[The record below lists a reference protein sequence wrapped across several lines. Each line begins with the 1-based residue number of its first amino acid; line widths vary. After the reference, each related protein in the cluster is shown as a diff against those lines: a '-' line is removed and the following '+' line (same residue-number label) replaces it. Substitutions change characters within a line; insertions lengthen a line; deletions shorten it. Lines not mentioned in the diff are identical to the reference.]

1 MATCIK
7 CGAQLLEGAAFCN
20 HCGTSQ
26 IQQNM
31 QMTQQAPQPQMTQQ
45 APQPQ
50 MQQQAPQYAQQPQ
63 MQPAQQPY
71 PQQQYVPQQYAEQAG
86 GKKSRKGLVIG
97 LISGGV
103 ALVAG
108 LVVLVL
114 FLTGVIGGGGSTT
127 AGGATGNTAT
137 TADTATTANSA
148 TTNVIDPS
156 KQDYVIDF
164 VYYRLTLP
172 AEWQEHIDEP
182 VTDPI
187 LWGPQHETLIISAK
201 DDDCSLSLYCVTD
214 DAIFYAVEGED
225 RELLGVLT
233 LPTGFPMYL
242 VADTSFLQGTED
254 GYWIFEHRQEL
265 YDSIEAVNGCSW
277 EPGVIYTGAPL
288 IDCSDVRGQWFSQE
302 NSSVS
307 LYIEATGFYETYD
320 EDTGDLLEEGYL
332 VPQGNGEYR
341 MYRIVRG
348 ESNGDFGELANITL
362 VKTAEDSLSITEGG
376 ITTVFVSADGYE
388 GGSAYKKGDI
398 IVFGSYE
405 QDGNTANGKEPIEWE
420 VLDTEGDRVFVVS
433 KYILDLK
440 LYDDGNSDAV
450 EHPGTWE
457 ASTLRKWLNHDFYEE
472 AFTAPEQEQII
483 ETLVIN
489 KDNPLR
495 NESNSTIFT
504 NEVDTYDKVFLLS
517 TDEVYRYYEF
527 NMTERETKDY
537 LEKRDKNGIPLD
549 WDGDVWRASEALM
562 IDGTDYVHSLQ
573 WGEARLITEEQ
584 YEKLKT
590 FGYSEECIGKPG
602 KIWWLRNPG
611 GIFEFKGAVSAD
623 GFVGHLFYTALLNE
637 CLGVRP
643 AMWLNP

>member
-7 CGAQLLEGAAFCN
+7 CGAQLPEGAVFCN
-20 HCGTSQ
+20 ACGTTQSGETQ
-26 IQQNM
+26 QSQNM
-31 QMTQQAPQPQMTQQ
+31 QQQFTQ
-45 APQPQ
+45 QPQ

-71 PQQQYVPQQYAEQAG
+71 PQQPVKQS
-86 GKKSRKGLVIG
+86 KKGLVIG

-214 DAIFYAVEGED
+214 DAIFYAVDGED

-341 MYRIVRG
+341 MYRIVKG
-348 ESNGDFGELANITL
+348 ESNGDFGELADITL

-388 GGSAYKKGDI
+388 GGSAYQRGDI

-440 LYDDGNSDAV
+440 MYDEDYDNVDAAW
-450 EHPGTWE
+450 TWE

-495 NESNSTIFT
+495 NESGSTIFT

-527 NMTERETKDY
+527 NMTERETEDY
-537 LEKRDKNGIPLD
+537 LEKRDYNRIPLD

-573 WGEARLITEEQ
+573 WGEAWLFTEERC
-584 YEKLKT
+584 EELKPI
-590 FGYSEECIGKPG
+590 GYSEECIGKPG